1 MKPEEI
7 LTRFENGLPKDEA
20 VKEINDLLSSFQK
33 NRLDILNWAKS
44 ELKKETRQKLTK
56 TATPYRREKIR
67 FLRRLL
73 SWLSDEG

>member
-1 MKPEEI
+1 MKPKEI

-44 ELKKETRQKLTK
+44 ELKKETGQKLTK
-56 TATPYRREKIR
+56 TATPYRREKVR
-67 FLRRLL
+67 FLRRVLG
-73 SWLSDEG
+73 WLSDED